1 MTDLILSV
9 INKLNIKAKK
19 LFLISA
25 FILPTIP
32 LFSSVIILLTS
43 LTYNLGRFKNYFK
56 NKWNYPFLII
66 TFFLLN
72 SFFWNFISNSYNSL
86 DGWSPFLSFL
96 GLANWIPFF
105 FIFWSIDDFLQNSI
119 DRKRLIL
126 FTIAGTIP
134 IAISG
139 LFQIWFEW
147 SGPFRLFNGLIIWY
161 QNDMQGLSGPFSN
174 ANYASLWLAIIFQF
188 CICDLIN
195 LKRKNNIKRIT
206 IFSISVLILSAL
218 LLTKSRSGIL
228 SIIYSTPLLLTSNFI
243 FALLILS
250 IPIIFLI
257 LLLIIKFF
265 PLRLINFLEITLP
278 QSLFEKFD
286 LSNLLNSESF
296 PRVYI
301 WDKTL
306 ELISNNPI
314 NGYGGGALPFLLK
327 SNENDLW
334 FGHAHNLPLDIA
346 VSYGLP
352 SAIIISFTV
361 YLILYLSCFKIYRI
375 HPKYKN
381 DEIIY
386 DKGWFSGSI
395 VFVCSHLVDVQ
406 YFDYRIS
413 ILGWIL
419 LCGLKNIINNKSS
432 AKNE

>member
-1 MTDLILSV
+1 MTDLIFSA

-32 LFSSVIILLTS
+32 VFSSIIILIIS
-43 LTYNLGRFKNYFK
+43 LTYNFGRFKNYFK

-72 SFFWNFISNSYNSL
+72 SFFWNFISNFYNSQNE
-86 DGWSPFLSFL
+86 WSSVLSFL
-96 GLANWIPFF
+96 GLLNWIPFF
-105 FIFWSIDDFLQNSI
+105 FIFWSIESFLRNSI

-134 IAISG
+134 AAISG
-139 LFQIWFEW
+139 LFQIWLGW
-147 SGPFRLFNGLIIWY
+147 SGPFKLFNGLITWH

-195 LKRKNNIKRIT
+195 LKSKNKIQRIT
-206 IFSISVLILSAL
+206 IFAISILILSAL
-218 LLTKSRSGIL
+218 ILTKSRSGIF
-228 SIIYSTPLLLTSNFI
+228 SIFYATPLLFTSNFI
-243 FALLILS
+243 FAFLILLIPL
-250 IPIIFLI
+250 IFLI
-257 LLLIIKFF
+257 LLLIVKLF
-265 PLRLINFLEITLP
+265 PLGLIDFCEIILP
-278 QSLFEKFD
+278 TNLFEKLD
-286 LSNLLNSESF
+286 LSNLLNSDSF

-301 WDKTL
+301 WDKTM

-314 NGYGGGALPFLLK
+314 NGYGGGSLPFLLRN
-327 SNENDLW
+327 NENDLW

-352 SAIIISFTV
+352 SAIIMSLTV
-361 YLILYLSCFKIYRI
+361 YLILYLSCNSIYRT
-375 HPKYKN
+375 KSKSRDY
-381 DEIIY
+381 EIIY
-386 DKGWFSGSI
+386 NKGWFAASL
-395 VFVCSHLVDVQ
+395 VFIYSHLVDVQ

-419 LCGLKNIINNKSS
+419 LCGLKNILNNKSIT
-432 AKNE
+432 KTK